1 MKRNPNDGQ
10 SALSAQAPSVALF
23 ADAGDHRLNSST
35 TPVDASRSITA
46 EFWLRRLA
54 ELSRRRGLA
63 IGTMLGAARPDLDLL
78 LASAALH
85 LPAEEGLGERE
96 ASERLRDFLA
106 TTGAMID
113 TDHAELRRWL
123 VDLGFVERSDRGSDY
138 RRGALPSWLRAAAE
152 QLQVQQLV
160 EAVERARATHDS
172 ERQAR
177 KQAWLAR
184 AAAAIEVTEEA
195 PAVAVVPT
203 QVSADADTMFMAM
216 ALDQAYNGWAM
227 GEVPVGAVVVRD
239 GQVLATGFNQPI
251 ANHDPTA
258 HAEIQAM
265 RAAATLLGNYRLA
278 GCALYVTLEPCAMC
292 AGAIQHARVA
302 RLVYGARD
310 PKTGACGSVV
320 DLFAEAR
327 LNHHTVVNG
336 GVLADR
342 CGRLLSDFFA
352 ERRAMRRSGALPSD
366 AEAGDGDEG

>member
-1 MKRNPNDGQ
+1 M
-10 SALSAQAPSVALF
+10 
-23 ADAGDHRLNSST
+23 
-35 TPVDASRSITA
+35 TA
-46 EFWLRRLA
+46 ELWLRRLA
-54 ELSRRRGLA
+54 ELSRRQGLA
-63 IGTMLGAARPDLDLL
+63 IGSLLGAARDDLDLL
-78 LASAALH
+78 LASATLH
-85 LPAEEGLGERE
+85 LPADEGLGERE

-106 TTGAMID
+106 TTGAMLD

-138 RRGALPSWLRAAAE
+138 RRGVLPSRLQAAAA
-152 QLQVQQLV
+152 QLDAARLV
-160 EAVERARATHDS
+160 EAVLRARAAHED

-184 AAAAIEVTEEA
+184 AAAAIEVTEQGGA
-195 PAVAVVPT
+195 AG
-203 QVSADADTMFMAM
+203 ADASPEAVDADAMFMAM
-216 ALDQAYNGWAM
+216 ALDQAHNGWAM
-227 GEVPVGAVVVRD
+227 GEVPVGAVIVRD

-258 HAEIQAM
+258 HAEVQAM
-265 RAAATLLGNYRLA
+265 RAAAALLGNYRLA
-278 GCALYVTLEPCAMC
+278 GCTLYVTLEPCAMC
-292 AGAIQHARVA
+292 AGAIQHARIA

-352 ERRAMRRSGALPSD
+352 ERRALRRAGVLPSEP
-366 AEAGDGDEG
+366 EAGDVDEG